1 MQLSEK
7 RTPEVVTQK
16 AIIAGLILVVVNAY
30 WVGIASELWYAV
42 YTLVSP
48 FSNAIFTL
56 AVLIA
61 FNIFLTRFVRPLA
74 FTAGELLL
82 IYIMVTMV
90 STISGHAMMAILMG
104 TLAHPYWFATPENE
118 WAQLFWRHI
127 PSWITVSNTEWLR
140 GYYEGESTIFTLEH
154 LRAWLVPVLVWS
166 GFIFVLYGSLLGIG
180 LILRKQWME
189 HEKLSF
195 PLTHLPLQMTTNRN
209 FFRNRL
215 MWIGFSISA
224 IIRIVNGIH
233 DIFPAMPGFPPN
245 LRLDRYFFTDRPWS
259 AIGYTSMSFNLAI
272 VGLTYFMPLDLAF
285 STWFFFWLTRAEK
298 VFADIIGWQNM
309 HLNDR
314 ATGGWIGIALIVLWG
329 ARRHLATLIKHIF
342 SRHVIN
348 DNSEPVSYGVTL
360 ILTVL
365 SIGLVFLF
373 CYTAGMSIWVI
384 TVFYAIFLAFAL
396 AIGRVRAELGPPY
409 HEVIGINPRQ
419 MMVDIFGTRKL
430 GGANLTILSFLYAF
444 NRCNRSHPM
453 PNQVESLRIGDRVQI
468 PGRPLIISMG
478 LAIAVG
484 AFATLWSYLEIV
496 YRYGLD
502 RCHGAIGHFG
512 WETLNPLQSWLQH
525 PKSMEGL
532 GVVFMLAGMGFVFV
546 LQLMRTYFLWW
557 PLHAS
562 GYVLSGAAWGGLI
575 YFWFPVMLSWL
586 IKYLILKFSGWNT
599 HRKMIPFFLGL
610 VLGDY
615 IPRSILSIVSFI
627 LNLYMPSSGAGHT
640 L

>member
-1 MQLSEK
+1 MQLAEK
-7 RTPEVVTQK
+7 RTAEVVTKK
-16 AIIAGLILVVVNAY
+16 AIFVGLILVVVNAY

-61 FNIFLTRFVRPLA
+61 LNVFLARFARSLA

-118 WAQLFWRHI
+118 WAQLFWQHI

-140 GYYEGESTIFTLEH
+140 GYYEGESTIFTSEH

-166 GFIFVLYGSLLGIG
+166 GFIFVLYGSLLCIG

-195 PLTHLPLQMTTNRN
+195 PLPHLPVQMTTDRN

-215 MWIGFSISA
+215 MWIGFSVSA

-245 LRLDRYFFTDRPWS
+245 LRLDQYFLDRPWS

-285 STWFFFWLTRAEK
+285 STWFFFWLTRMEK

-314 ATGGWIGIALIVLWG
+314 ATGAWIGIALIALWG
-329 ARRHLATLIKHIF
+329 ARRHLVTLIGNIF
-342 SRHVIN
+342 IRDAIED
-348 DNSEPVSYGVTL
+348 DNEPVSYRTTL
-360 ILTVL
+360 ILTFL
-365 SIGLVFLF
+365 SVGLVFLF
-373 CYTAGMSIWVI
+373 CYIAGMSLWVVI
-384 TVFYAIFLAFAL
+384 VFYAIFLAFAL

-453 PNQVESLRIGDRVQI
+453 PNQVESLRIGNRVRI
-468 PGRPLIISMG
+468 PGRTLIISMG

-484 AFATLWSYLEIV
+484 AFATLWSYLEVV

-525 PKSMEGL
+525 PRTTEGL
-532 GVVFMLAGMGFVFV
+532 GVFFMLVGMGFVFF

-586 IKYLILKFSGWNT
+586 IKYLILKFAGWNT

>member
-7 RTPEVVTQK
+7 RTAEVVTKK
-16 AIIAGLILVVVNAY
+16 AIFVGLILVVVNAY

-61 FNIFLTRFVRPLA
+61 LNVFLARFARSLA

-118 WAQLFWRHI
+118 WAQLFWQHI

-140 GYYEGESTIFTLEH
+140 GYYEGESTIFTSEH

-166 GFIFVLYGSLLGIG
+166 GFIFVLYGSLLCIG

-195 PLTHLPLQMTTNRN
+195 PLTHLPVQMTTDRN

-215 MWIGFSISA
+215 MWIGFSVSA

-245 LRLDRYFFTDRPWS
+245 LRLDQYFLDRPWS

-285 STWFFFWLTRAEK
+285 STWFFFWLTRMEK

-314 ATGGWIGIALIVLWG
+314 ATGAWIGIALIALWG
-329 ARRHLATLIKHIF
+329 ARRHLVTLIGNIF
-342 SRHVIN
+342 IRDAIED
-348 DNSEPVSYGVTL
+348 DNEPVSYRTTL
-360 ILTVL
+360 ILTFL
-365 SIGLVFLF
+365 SVGLVFLF
-373 CYTAGMSIWVI
+373 CYIAGMSLWVVI
-384 TVFYAIFLAFAL
+384 VFYAIFLAFAL

-453 PNQVESLRIGDRVQI
+453 PNQVESLRIGNRVRI
-468 PGRPLIISMG
+468 PGRTLIISMG

-484 AFATLWSYLEIV
+484 AFATLWSYLEVV

-525 PKSMEGL
+525 PRTTEGL
-532 GVVFMLAGMGFVFV
+532 GVFFMLVGMGFVFF

-586 IKYLILKFSGWNT
+586 IKYLILKFAGWNT

>member
-7 RTPEVVTQK
+7 RTAEVVTKK
-16 AIIAGLILVVVNAY
+16 AIFVGLILVVVNAY

-61 FNIFLTRFVRPLA
+61 LNVFLARFARSLA

-90 STISGHAMMAILMG
+90 STISVHAMMAILMG

-118 WAQLFWRHI
+118 WAQLFWQHI

-140 GYYEGESTIFTLEH
+140 GYYEGESTIFTSEH

-166 GFIFVLYGSLLGIG
+166 GFIFVLYGSLLCIG

-195 PLTHLPLQMTTNRN
+195 PLTHLPVQMTTDRN

-215 MWIGFSISA
+215 MWIGFSVSA

-245 LRLDRYFFTDRPWS
+245 LRLDQYFLDRPWS

-272 VGLTYFMPLDLAF
+272 VGLTYFMPLELAF
-285 STWFFFWLTRAEK
+285 STWFFFWLTRMEK

-314 ATGGWIGIALIVLWG
+314 ATGAWIGIALIALWG
-329 ARRHLATLIKHIF
+329 ARRHLVTLIGNIF
-342 SRHVIN
+342 SRDAIED
-348 DNSEPVSYGVTL
+348 DNEPVSYRTTL
-360 ILTVL
+360 ILTFL
-365 SIGLVFLF
+365 SVGLVFLF
-373 CYTAGMSIWVI
+373 CYIAGMSLWVVI
-384 TVFYAIFLAFAL
+384 VFYAIFLAFAL

-453 PNQVESLRIGDRVQI
+453 PNQVESLRIGNRVRI
-468 PGRPLIISMG
+468 PGRTLIISMG

-484 AFATLWSYLEIV
+484 AFATLWAYLEGV

-525 PKSMEGL
+525 PRTTEGL
-532 GVVFMLAGMGFVFV
+532 GVFFMLVGMGFVFF

-586 IKYLILKFSGWNT
+586 IKYLILKFAGWNT

>member
-7 RTPEVVTQK
+7 RTAEVVTKK
-16 AIIAGLILVVVNAY
+16 AIFVGLILVVVNAY

-61 FNIFLTRFVRPLA
+61 LNVFLARFARSLA

-118 WAQLFWRHI
+118 WAQLFWQHI

-140 GYYEGESTIFTLEH
+140 GYYEGESTIFTSEH

-166 GFIFVLYGSLLGIG
+166 GFIFVLYGSLLCIG

-195 PLTHLPLQMTTNRN
+195 PLTHLPVQMTTDRN

-215 MWIGFSISA
+215 MWIGFSVSA

-245 LRLDRYFFTDRPWS
+245 LRLDQYFLDRPWS

-285 STWFFFWLTRAEK
+285 STWFFFWLTRMEK

-314 ATGGWIGIALIVLWG
+314 ATGAWIGIALIALWG
-329 ARRHLATLIKHIF
+329 ARRHLVTLIGNIF
-342 SRHVIN
+342 IRDAIED
-348 DNSEPVSYGVTL
+348 DNEPVSYRTTL
-360 ILTVL
+360 ILTFL
-365 SIGLVFLF
+365 SVGLVFLF
-373 CYTAGMSIWVI
+373 CYIAGMSLWVVI
-384 TVFYAIFLAFAL
+384 VFYAIFLAFAL

-453 PNQVESLRIGDRVQI
+453 PNQVESLRIGNRVRI
-468 PGRPLIISMG
+468 PGRTLIISMG

-484 AFATLWSYLEIV
+484 AFATLWSYLEVV

-525 PKSMEGL
+525 PKTTEGL
-532 GVVFMLAGMGFVFV
+532 GVFFMLVGMGFVFF

-586 IKYLILKFSGWNT
+586 IKYLILKFAGWNT